1 MHNYNNFI
9 FEKISWVNEREI
21 TKDIFSKMKD
31 KYCSDFSFA
40 DYPIYRSV
48 DLTGDYYIIKP
59 SNERRSAY
67 VNENY
72 YTMLINNEWTKLG
85 FPKRTFICTNE
96 YFKYDNQDN
105 PNVYRVIPFNGAKIG
120 VCPFDDIQVPF
131 DIFFNSNYYIDS
143 VMCLNVIFKKIG
155 SLKNF
160 DKNYYYS
167 DYKLLN
173 QFLSYNEETK
183 KIKKTWQHLKLFY
196 QLPDQ
201 NFTLF
206 KENLKKNNES
216 FQRLNDLFLNINKD
230 DIIKYYNQDEAAY
243 NELEQ
248 TINKY
253 LYFSDYDNI
262 IKLFN
267 PFDLGFELY
276 DYKEYANTIL
286 NPHDTDDSYHSKLET
301 FHEIWLDSNILLIN
315 EKLL

>member
-48 DLTGDYYIIKP
+48 DLKGDYYIIKP

-67 VNENY
+67 VDENY

-96 YFKYDNQDN
+96 YFKYDNQNN

-131 DIFFNSNYYIDS
+131 DIFFNSNYSIES
-143 VMCLNVIFKKIG
+143 VMSLNHIFKKIER
-155 SLKNF
+155 LKKF
-160 DKNYYYS
+160 DNNYYYF
-167 DYKLLN
+167 DYKLIYH
-173 QFLSYNEETK
+173 FLSYNEETK
-183 KIKKTWQHLKLFY
+183 KINFY
-196 QLPDQ
+196 ELPDQ

-206 KENLKKNNES
+206 KKNLKKNNES
-216 FQRLNDLFLNINKD
+216 LKKLNDIFLNINKD
-230 DIIKYYNQDEAAY
+230 DIIKYYNQPNIYDFKGESAY
-243 NELEQ
+243 NDLKQ

-267 PFDLGFELY
+267 PYDLGFELY
-276 DYKEYANTIL
+276 DYKEYADTPL
-286 NPHDTDDSYHSKLET
+286 NPHDTDDSYHSESET

>member
-31 KYCSDFSFA
+31 KYCSDFSYA

-59 SNERRSAY
+59 SDERKSAY

-96 YFKYDNQDN
+96 YFKYDNQKN

-131 DIFFNSNYYIDS
+131 DIFSDNDYSIKSMTD
-143 VMCLNVIFKKIG
+143 LNHILKIIG
-155 SLKNF
+155 RLKIKF
-160 DKNYYYS
+160 TAYYYL
-167 DYKLLN
+167 DYKILYH
-173 QFLSYNEETK
+173 FLSYNEETK
-183 KIKKTWQHLKLFY
+183 KINFY
-196 QLPDQ
+196 ELPDQ

-206 KENLKKNNES
+206 KKNLKKNNES
-216 FQRLNDLFLNINKD
+216 LKKLNDLFLNINKD
-230 DIIKYYNQDEAAY
+230 DIIKYYNQIKISSKY
-243 NELEQ
+243 NDLEQ

-262 IKLFN
+262 IKSFN

-286 NPHDTDDSYHSKLET
+286 NPHDTDESYHSESET